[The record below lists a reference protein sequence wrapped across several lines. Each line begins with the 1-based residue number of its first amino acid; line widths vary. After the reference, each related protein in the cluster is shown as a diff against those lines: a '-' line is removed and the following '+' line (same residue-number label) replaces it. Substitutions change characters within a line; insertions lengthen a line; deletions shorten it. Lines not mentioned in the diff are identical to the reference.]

1 MTRRRLLDLG
11 VTPGAIIERAFTSPF
26 GEPIAYRVRGALIAL
41 RAEQAREVEIEP
53 LDHKAA

>member
-1 MTRRRLLDLG
+1 LDLG